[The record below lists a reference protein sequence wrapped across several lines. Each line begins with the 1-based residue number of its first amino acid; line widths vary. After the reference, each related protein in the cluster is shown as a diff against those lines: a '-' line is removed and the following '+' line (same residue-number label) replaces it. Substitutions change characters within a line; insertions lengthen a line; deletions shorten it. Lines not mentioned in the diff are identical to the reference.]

1 MSCFRN
7 HRTAIISM
15 FFVFSFFALAQAPA
29 PAENVAAPAPGM
41 ASADKPSIA
50 LSPAVIMARGSFGQS
65 LTQTL
70 TFTNNTGMDL
80 AFDLQAQDV
89 VVKDGKRVFVGAGEL
104 PGSIAATAV
113 FAPKS
118 LLVKAHTSAPVEMRL
133 TLPPKTDVRAVS
145 AIFMGTDKLQTSSSA
160 VAMTASLAALVT
172 FNLSDGINLIQE
184 PAHVTPAS
192 ATENMKVSQFLLNAG
207 TEPVVPEG
215 TAAVLNAKGALAG
228 KATFSPQRLLPGE
241 RLEFIAEF
249 PDQLPAGDYRALCT
263 FQFEGK
269 TLTSVAEFKVP

>member
-1 MSCFRN
+1 MSCFRY
-7 HRTAIISM
+7 HRTAIIC
-15 FFVFSFFALAQAPA
+15 VLVLFSFLAFAQGPA

-41 ASADKPSIA
+41 APADKPSIA

-70 TFTNNTGMDL
+70 IFTNNTGMDL

-89 VVKDGKRVFVGAGEL
+89 VVKDGKRVFVAAGEL

-118 LLVKAHTSAPVEMRL
+118 LLVKAHTSAPVQMRL
-133 TLPPKTDVRAVS
+133 TLPEKTEVRAVS

-172 FNLSDGINLIQE
+172 FNLSGALNLTQE

-192 ATENMKVSQFLLNAG
+192 ETENMKVSQWLVDGG

-215 TAAVLNAKGALAG
+215 TAAVLNSKGALAG
-228 KATFSPQRLLPGE
+228 IATFLPQRLLPGE
-241 RLEFIAEF
+241 RLEFVAEF

-263 FQFEGK
+263 FQFESK
-269 TLTSVAEFKVP
+269 TLTSVAEFKIP

>member
-1 MSCFRN
+1 MSCFRY
-7 HRTAIISM
+7 HPIAIVGVLFLCSLAG
-15 FFVFSFFALAQAPA
+15 FAQAPA

-50 LSPAVIMARGSFGQS
+50 LSPAVIMARGGYGQS

-80 AFDLQAQDV
+80 AFELQAQDV
-89 VVKDGKRVFVGAGEL
+89 VVKDGKRVFVAAGEL

-118 LLVKAHTSAPVEMRL
+118 LLVKAHTSAPVEVRL
-133 TLPPKTDVRAVS
+133 TLPQKTDVRAVS
-145 AIFMGTDKLQTSSSA
+145 AIFMGTDKLQTSASA

-172 FNLSDGINLIQE
+172 FNLSDAVNLTQE
-184 PAHVTPAS
+184 PAHIVPAS
-192 ATENMKVSQFLLNAG
+192 ETENMKVSQWLVNAG
-207 TEPVVPEG
+207 TEPVVPDG
-215 TAAVLNAKGALAG
+215 TAAVLNAKGALAA
-228 KATFSPQRLLPGE
+228 KATFAPQRLLPGE
-241 RLEFIAEF
+241 RLEFVAEF
-249 PDQLPAGDYRALCT
+249 PDQLPPGDYRALCT